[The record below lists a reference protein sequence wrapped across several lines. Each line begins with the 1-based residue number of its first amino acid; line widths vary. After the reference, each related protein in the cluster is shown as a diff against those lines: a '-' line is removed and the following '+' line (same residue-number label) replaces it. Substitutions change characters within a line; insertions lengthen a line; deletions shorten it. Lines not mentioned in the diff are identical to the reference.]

1 MSRCLVSPCVS
12 RDREKAFLFLNA
24 HVSSSSC
31 SFHLTIDNSKNEE
44 FLHVSSKR
52 NLISATQGRRLASA
66 HRPEDIVVR
75 THARSLAHRIGKFIA
90 IQPIPCYLA
99 LACDYLSSGFR

>member
-12 RDREKAFLFLNA
+12 RDREKAFLYLIA
-24 HVSSSSC
+24 LVSSSSC
-31 SFHLTIDNSKNEE
+31 SCHLTIDNSKFEE

>member
-1 MSRCLVSPCVS
+1 MRLPFLIQDSRKSL
-12 RDREKAFLFLNA
+12 
-24 HVSSSSC
+24 SSNKFQKKS
-31 SFHLTIDNSKNEE
+31 EE
-44 FLHVSSKR
+44 FLHSSKA
-52 NLISATQGRRLASA
+52 ISAATLHLKSLSQGRRRLASA

-75 THARSLAHRIGKFIA
+75 THARSLAHRISKCIA

>member
-1 MSRCLVSPCVS
+1 MQSRRFTINLGISP
-12 RDREKAFLFLNA
+12 L
-24 HVSSSSC
+24 
-31 SFHLTIDNSKNEE
+31 
-44 FLHVSSKR
+44 
-52 NLISATQGRRLASA
+52 G
-66 HRPEDIVVR
+66 PEDIVVR